1 MQGCAMLIAEEAMST
16 QEQSIQRYTYGDYV
30 EWPDDERWE
39 IIEGVPYDMSP
50 APSLSHQAIVTKLV
64 RHIDTYLD
72 GKPCRVFAAPFDV
85 RLPAGEEADD
95 EIETV
100 VQPDLSVICDGSKLD
115 EAGCRGAP
123 DWVVEILSPSTMEKD
138 IREKFDLYQ
147 KHGVREYWIVAPL
160 DKTVIVHVLQDD
172 GRFSPGTHHGVGTK
186 VAVAA
191 LEGLEIDLGLV
202 FTE

>member
-1 MQGCAMLIAEEAMST
+1 MAAEEAMST

-30 EWPDDERWE
+30 GWPDDERWE

-50 APSLSHQAIVTKLV
+50 APARRHQGISGKLV
-64 RHIDTYLD
+64 RQIGNFLD
-72 GKPCRVFAAPFDV
+72 DKPCEVYAAPFDV

-100 VQPDLSVICDGSKLD
+100 VKPDLSVICDPSKLD

-123 DWVVEILSPSTMEKD
+123 DWVIEILSPSTMEKD
-138 IREKFDLYQ
+138 IREKYWLYE

-172 GRFSPGTHHGVGTK
+172 GTFSPGNRHGAGAK